1 MPLWHI
7 YHPPAAFA
15 DQASKAALAKD
26 LTALYMS
33 YGMPAFYVNV
43 LFHRMP
49 GTDVFI
55 GGIPQSLAPGEDRS
69 KTKTLARP
77 FIRLVGEHIAVNN
90 GPDPE
95 KMKAFCDRFDEV
107 TYLFLFSSFL
117 LAHIIP
123 LLPLGE
129 GTYSSIIVRSSSLTS
144 ETRASTGSTTSTRR

>member
-55 GGIPQSLAPGEDRS
+55 GGTPQSLAPGQDAS

-77 FIRLVGEHIAVNN
+77 FVRLVGEHIAVNN

-107 TYLFLFSSFL
+107 TCFL
-117 LAHIIP
+117 LF
-123 LLPLGE
+123 
-129 GTYSSIIVRSSSLTS
+129 
-144 ETRASTGSTTSTRR
+144 